1 MQEPEFDADTT
12 APVLRYQINYTE
24 NAEVVNII
32 DLYPEDY
39 NPRGGFDVDFTIRD
53 LKKNTRYDVTI
64 SAFNNRGPGAIFR
77 APIIVTPPC
86 RKSNILLL

>member
-1 MQEPEFDADTT
+1 MQEPDFDPDTT

-24 NAEVVNII
+24 NAEVVNVI

-39 NPRGGFDVDFTIRD
+39 NSRGGFTVDFTITD

-64 SAFNNRGPGAIFR
+64 IAFNIRGPGAIFR
-77 APIIVTPPC
+77 AQTIVTPPC
-86 RKSNILLL
+86 RESHILL